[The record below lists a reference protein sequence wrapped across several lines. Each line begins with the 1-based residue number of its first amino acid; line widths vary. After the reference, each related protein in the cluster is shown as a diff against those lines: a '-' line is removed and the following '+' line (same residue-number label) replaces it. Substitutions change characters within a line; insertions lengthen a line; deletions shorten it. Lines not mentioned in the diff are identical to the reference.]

1 MFSVAARDDEQRL
14 AERLRSADSA
24 AMREFYACYADLL
37 AAVCARYV
45 VDEED
50 VKDVFQDALVRIF
63 THAGDFHYRGPGSL
77 RAWVTK
83 IAVNE
88 SLRFL
93 QASHRLTLQQLTTDI
108 GQPEPETD
116 DPPISD
122 VPPEVVHQM
131 VSRLPVGYR
140 TVFNLY
146 VFEGHSHSDIARLLD
161 ISKSTSTSQLH
172 RAKRLLAKMITD
184 YLNHKQS
191 SR

>member
-1 MFSVAARDDEQRL
+1 
-14 AERLRSADSA
+14 
-24 AMREFYACYADLL
+24 MREFYARYADLL
-37 AAVCARYV
+37 TAVCARYV
-45 VDEED
+45 ANKED
-50 VKDVFQDALVRIF
+50 VKDVFQDALVAIF
-63 THAGDFHYRGPGSL
+63 SHVADFHYRGPGSL
-77 RAWVTK
+77 RAWATK

-93 QASHRLTLQQLTTDI
+93 QASHRLELQQLRTDVR
-108 GQPEPETD
+108 QPEPDVD

-122 VPPEVVHQM
+122 VPPEVIHQM

-146 VFEGHSHSDIARLLD
+146 VFEDHSHSDIAHLLG

-172 RAKRLLAKMITD
+172 RAKQLLARMITD

>member
-1 MFSVAARDDEQRL
+1 
-14 AERLRSADSA
+14 
-24 AMREFYACYADLL
+24 MREFYARYADLL

-77 RAWVTK
+77 RAWATK

-93 QASHRLTLQQLTTDI
+93 QASRRLTLQQLTTDI

-146 VFEGHSHSDIARLLD
+146 VFEGHSHSDIAHLLD